1 MYTDDCDGVAICFP
15 VVQRLL
21 NNLWQQVANINEYT
35 KYFLFSLML
44 FAILFYVNQNPQK
57 FFKEDW

>member
-1 MYTDDCDGVAICFP
+1 MACYDCPNGTLEF
-15 VVQRLL
+15 QLL
-21 NNLWQQVANINEYT
+21 QSMWLKWQQITNTDEYT
-35 KYFLFSLML
+35 KYLLFSLML